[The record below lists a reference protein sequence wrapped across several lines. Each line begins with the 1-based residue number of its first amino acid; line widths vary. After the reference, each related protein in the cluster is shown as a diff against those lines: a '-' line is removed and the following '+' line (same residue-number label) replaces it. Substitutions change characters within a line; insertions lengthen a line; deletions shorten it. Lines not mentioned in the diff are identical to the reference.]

1 MKQKTTPDREPTEI
15 KERIPLWLYPS
26 TLQAVDRAMERGNYK
41 SRSDFIERAALFYAG
56 YLSGEDACDFLPPAL
71 VEAIRGTMHD
81 GENRIARLLFKN
93 AVELD
98 MMMHVLAAGLE
109 ISGEDLQK
117 LRGKCVQEVKKTNGA
132 ISLHDAVDFQ
142 KGL

>member
-1 MKQKTTPDREPTEI
+1 MRIAPDTEHKVQEAMKKENCLSKNEFVERALRFYCDYLAAEEI
-15 KERIPLWLYPS
+15 SEYLPPLF
-26 TLQAVDRAMERGNYK
+26 LQAM
-41 SRSDFIERAALFYAG
+41 
-56 YLSGEDACDFLPPAL
+56 
-71 VEAIRGTMHD
+71 RGTLRD

-98 MMMHVLAAGLE
+98 MVMHVLAAGLE
-109 ISGEDLQK
+109 ISNEDLQK